1 MTGLPNG
8 DWTHYE
14 IEPALA
20 CLINFPR
27 NETGTLGGRASLFSF
42 AFIFFFARSW
52 RELTTGREQQSRRA
66 SG

>member
-27 NETGTLGGRASLFSF
+27 NETGTRGRFSLSF
-42 AFIFFFARSW
+42 AFIFFCPVRGTS
-52 RELTTGREQQSRRA
+52 
-66 SG
+66 